1 MAGEMVGE
9 MVAEMIA
16 KMISEMSAE
25 PVTGRRVHRALADAH
40 VVWCLCHR
48 AGGDVAQ
55 PGAEFTT
62 RVGKRSGDDEQS
74 EEGDEQLACF
84 HTKDKSND
92 DSP

>member
-62 RVGKRSGDDEQS
+62 CVGERSGDDEQS

-84 HTKDKSND
+84 HMKDVSDD